1 MIIRSSVD
9 VCPTSIA
16 SQIFS
21 PSKRSSSSIK
31 VYQSFNPFSLH
42 TLCLPEPCPI
52 ETSSDAVL
60 QAAQSC
66 WSAGCWCWEV
76 CNPLACFKR
85 LTFVGKT
92 RYLLAG
98 AVGKKH
104 RNSAGNKCLPFPNFP
119 KYVQHLKSHI
129 LVWVSIEYPYDW
141 MLTTKNRLRAPR
153 IGQGSVTLS
162 TDLGG
167 TAGRGKNC
175 STVRKLIL

>member
-129 LVWVSIEYPYDW
+129 LV
-141 MLTTKNRLRAPR
+141 
-153 IGQGSVTLS
+153 LS
-162 TDLGG
+162 TPMIGWLLLKIDFARLALGKAPWLWAPTWAAPLG
-167 TAGRGKNC
+167 EEKTA
-175 STVRKLIL
+175 LQ